1 MSNERND
8 GRERNEGRPEP
19 EGSGGREGARRKD
32 GRPRRRRARTLA
44 AVVTVLVVG
53 AAGGGALLAAT
64 DAWSHWGRWGGGKWG
79 HGDPERWKEHL
90 LDRSAR
96 WLGRIDAT
104 DEQREAI
111 RRILEEATDDF
122 AGTVEEHRSLRR
134 DWLTELA
141 RPELDAEALEG
152 LRAAHLRM
160 ADEKSRRF
168 LDVVLRVGAVLTVEQ
183 RNELISDVARHRGGH
198 HRWRRRGDGG
208 GKEG

>member
-8 GRERNEGRPEP
+8 GRERDEGRREP
-19 EGSGGREGARRKD
+19 QGSGGREVGRRKA

-44 AVVTVLVVG
+44 AVATVLVVA
-53 AAGGGALLAAT
+53 AAGGGALLTAT

-79 HGDPERWKEHL
+79 HGDPERWKEHV

-111 RRILEEATDDF
+111 RRILEEAADGF

-134 DWLTELA
+134 GWLTELA

-160 ADEKSRRF
+160 ADERSRQL

-183 RNELISDVARHRGGH
+183 RNELISDFARHRDRR